1 MYQLQLKNLSKT
13 FRRNSKKLLVL
24 DNINLNVKKSEFIA
38 IVGPSGCGKT
48 TLLRIIMGLEHP
60 SKGSIKLDDKNIKE
74 VSSALGLVF
83 QEFSLFG
90 WRTVLENVTFGLEMK
105 KIGKE
110 EQMKISEKYIKLVD
124 LEDFKKHYPYELS
137 GGMKQRV
144 AVARALA
151 TNPEVLLMDEPFGA
165 LDEQTRNTLQTEL
178 IKIWKETRK
187 TIIFIT
193 HNIEEAIFLAQ
204 RIIILSKTPSTVNR
218 IIENKLSY
226 PRDKLAPDFIKLKC
240 DITRH
245 FYDDKIDGDI

>member
-1 MYQLQLKNLSKT
+1 MYQLQLKNISKT
-13 FRRNSKKLLVL
+13 FKRNSKKQLVL

-74 VSSALGLVF
+74 ANSALGMVF
-83 QEFSLFG
+83 QEFSLLG

-105 KIGKE
+105 KLKKE
-110 EQMKISEKYIKLVD
+110 EQMKIAEEYIRLVVLD
-124 LEDFKKHYPYELS
+124 DFKEHYPCELS

-151 TNPEVLLMDEPFGA
+151 TNPQVLLMDEPFGA
-165 LDEQTRNTLQTEL
+165 LDAQTRNTLQTEL
-178 IKIWKETRK
+178 IKIWRKTRK
-187 TIIFIT
+187 TVIFIT

-204 RIIILSKTPSTVNR
+204 RIVILSKIPSTVER
-218 IIENKLSY
+218 IVENKLPY
-226 PRDKLAPDFIKLKC
+226 PRDKLAPDFIELKC
-240 DITRH
+240 DITKH
-245 FYDDKIDGDI
+245 FYDSKDK

>member
-1 MYQLQLKNLSKT
+1 MYQLQLKNISKT
-13 FRRNSKKLLVL
+13 FKRNSKKQLVL

-60 SKGSIKLDDKNIKE
+60 SKGSTKLDEKKIKE
-74 VSSALGLVF
+74 AGSALGMVF

-90 WRTVLENVTFGLEMK
+90 WRTILENVTFGLEMK
-105 KIGKE
+105 KLKKE
-110 EQMKISEKYIKLVD
+110 EQMKIAEEYIKLVELD
-124 LEDFKKHYPYELS
+124 DFKEHYPCELS

-165 LDEQTRNTLQTEL
+165 LDAQTRNTLQTEL
-178 IKIWKETRK
+178 IKIWRKTRK
-187 TIIFIT
+187 TVIFIT

-204 RIIILSKTPSTVNR
+204 RIVILSKIPSTVER
-218 IIENKLSY
+218 IVENKLPY
-226 PRDKLAPDFIKLKC
+226 PRDKLAPDFIELKC

-245 FYDDKIDGDI
+245 FYDNKDK

>member
-1 MYQLQLKNLSKT
+1 MYQLQLNNISKT
-13 FRRNSKKLLVL
+13 FKRNSKKLLVL

-74 VSSALGLVF
+74 AGSALGMVF

-105 KIGKE
+105 KLKKE
-110 EQMKISEKYIKLVD
+110 EQMKIAEEYIRLVVLD
-124 LEDFKKHYPYELS
+124 DFKEHYPCELS

-165 LDEQTRNTLQTEL
+165 LDAQTRNTLQTEL
-178 IKIWKETRK
+178 IKIWNKTRK
-187 TIIFIT
+187 TVIFIT

-204 RIIILSKTPSTVNR
+204 RIVILSKIPSTVEH
-218 IIENKLSY
+218 IVENKLPY
-226 PRDKLAPDFIKLKC
+226 PRDKLAPDFIELKC

-245 FYDDKIDGDI
+245 FYDNKTR